1 MLNLTPYILLLPLI
15 GFVALGL
22 FGRALPRVVISLI
35 GCGVVLVAFLLA
47 VADFIAMLGLAP
59 DARVADVTPWTWVTS
74 GSLTIS
80 FGLLSDPLSAVMLLI
95 VTGVGFLIH
104 VYSIGYMEDDPGY
117 WRFFAFLNFFI
128 FAMALLVA
136 ADNFLILLVGWGGVG
151 LASFLLIGFWYTRPS
166 AVAAARKAFVVN
178 VIGDFG
184 LLLAIFLIVRTY
196 HTLAYSDLLQHPLA
210 VISHGKT
217 TLPPNFTLSPV
228 DGGVITAIALLL
240 FVAAAAK
247 SAQLPLHVWLPDA
260 MEGPT
265 PVSALIHAATM
276 VTAGVYLVA
285 RASVIFT
292 ASPTALAVIAIIGGA
307 TALFAA
313 TIACVHTDIKRVLAY
328 STMSQLGYMFMGEAA
343 GGFSGGI
350 FHLTTHAYFKALLF
364 MTAGAV
370 IHALAGEQDMRKMG
384 GLRSRL
390 PQTFWLFV
398 VAGLALA
405 AVFPL
410 SGFWSKDGIL
420 SAVLERAQTD
430 GGAGWYALYALALL
444 TAILTGFYI
453 FRVIFGVFLGQ
464 YRGGPIAAHG
474 AHSIDEETEP
484 GSPAI
489 GEAPTA
495 ATAAMERAQGAH
507 GTAGNPLAHVHEVGP
522 AMMIPMMILGVL
534 SVIGGFYGTPWG
546 DAIGSFL
553 EPVIH
558 TANLG
563 VPTSSGLFWLG
574 FALGLVTGPIGIA
587 VAWARYARREA
598 SFAES
603 RNPIVVFLRHRYYI
617 DDLYD
622 AVIVRPIVSIGS
634 LWRIGLEG
642 GFFEGGSHGVGLLV
656 ASVSKGLRR
665 LQTGYARNYAL
676 AIFIGA
682 VLILIY
688 YVIHP

>member
-1 MLNLTPYILLLPLI
+1 
-15 GFVALGL
+15 
-22 FGRALPRVVISLI
+22 
-35 GCGVVLVAFLLA
+35 
-47 VADFIAMLGLAP
+47 
-59 DARVADVTPWTWVTS
+59 
-74 GSLTIS
+74 
-80 FGLLSDPLSAVMLLI
+80 
-95 VTGVGFLIH
+95 
-104 VYSIGYMEDDPGY
+104 
-117 WRFFAFLNFFI
+117 
-128 FAMALLVA
+128 
-136 ADNFLILLVGWGGVG
+136 
-151 LASFLLIGFWYTRPS
+151 
-166 AVAAARKAFVVN
+166 
-178 VIGDFG
+178 
-184 LLLAIFLIVRTY
+184 IFLIVKTFG
-196 HTLAYSDLLQHPLA
+196 TLAYGDLLQ
-210 VISHGKT
+210 S
-217 TLPPNFTLSPV
+217 LPTSV
-228 DGGVITAIALLL
+228 AGGTITAIALLL
-240 FVAAAAK
+240 FVAAVAK
-247 SAQLPLHVWLPDA
+247 SAQLPLHIWLPDA

-292 ASPTALAVIAIIGGA
+292 ASPVALAVVAIVGGA

-343 GGFSGGI
+343 GGFSVGI

-370 IHALAGEQDMRKMG
+370 IHALAGEQDMSKMG
-384 GLRSRL
+384 GLRRRL

-420 SAVLERAQTD
+420 SAVLERAQGAD
-430 GGAGWYALYALALL
+430 GAGWYALYALGLL
-444 TAILTGFYI
+444 TAVLTGFYI
-453 FRVIFGVFLGQ
+453 FRLIFGVFLGQ

-474 AHSIDEETEP
+474 AHGAHDALTDEEAEP

-495 ATAAMERAQGAH
+495 ATAAMESAPRTTGD
-507 GTAGNPLAHVHEVGP
+507 PLAHVHEVGP
-522 AMMIPMMILGVL
+522 AMMIPMMILGAL

-546 DAIGSFL
+546 DWIGSFL
-553 EPVIH
+553 EPVTH
-558 TANLG
+558 TTNLG
-563 VPTSSGLFWLG
+563 VPAGNGLFLSG
-574 FALGLVTGPIGIA
+574 FALGLVTGPIGVAI
-587 VAWARYARREA
+587 AWALYARREA

-622 AVIVRPIVSIGS
+622 AVIVQPIVAIGS

-642 GFFEGGSHGVGLLV
+642 GLFDGGSHGLGLLV

-682 VLILIY
+682 VLILVY